1 MRKIKNLKT
10 IALKLSYPLLGNL
23 SNEVQ
28 KGLERKTDFIYDS
41 EKATKISCLTN
52 MALGGILLSTGNI
65 SSKYFSYLAI
75 ESGFRYNR
83 ARSHNTLMNKYH
95 LGNPISSFPGK
106 IVSFPLELYL
116 YWKKDVPPIIQKKIL
131 RKLHLIKKNEKL

>member
-1 MRKIKNLKT
+1 MRKIKSFKT
-10 IALKLSYPLLGNL
+10 IALKISYPIFGNL
-23 SNEVQ
+23 SSEVQ
-28 KGLERKTDFIYDS
+28 RGLERKTDYIYDS

-52 MALGGILLSTGNI
+52 MVLGGILISTGNI
-65 SSKYFSYLAI
+65 PSEYFSYLAI
-75 ESGFRYNR
+75 ESGFRYNYTK
-83 ARSHNTLMNKYH
+83 SHNTLMNKYH

-116 YWKKDVPPIIQKKIL
+116 YWKNDVPPIIRKKIL